1 MITPLKSNSNISDD
15 PFIAHLQL
23 IESRALTGI
32 RQAAEL
38 GMRVLQGGFPRLRCV
53 MPQNSAVRAKILTC
67 VLHLCN
73 LRTRAMEIN
82 QIRTVFDPNYVP
94 NIFNTKTA
102 FRISQFYDPIL

>member
-1 MITPLKSNSNISDD
+1 
-15 PFIAHLQL
+15 
-23 IESRALTGI
+23 
-32 RQAAEL
+32 
-38 GMRVLQGGFPRLRCV
+38 MRVLQGGFPRLRCV

-102 FRISQFYDPIL
+102 SRIRQFYDPMLYVLVEVVGVVVVAVGVVGSIY